1 MPCATSDSGA
11 MSDRFEM
18 LRERD
23 FRFLIGGQVLGQAA
37 DGFAQAT
44 LAKVLILDPLSQ
56 GTPSRV
62 FALFALT
69 LVPYSLVG
77 PYVGVFVDRWPRRA
91 LMQWANLLRT
101 LLLATLPV
109 WTQVF
114 DGQQPLYVAALL
126 LLSLGRVFL
135 ATKGAVLP
143 VLLHDHH
150 LLGGNSLSSG
160 AGMISALLGGAIG
173 IFGVEFVG
181 TNPALII
188 AAAIYAA
195 AAWVL
200 GRISSPLG
208 HEHAHAESLRQA
220 IGRVNTELV
229 DGIKAIWVRKA
240 ARLSL
245 IAIFVLRSIGMFV
258 VVAAILVIKEIF
270 PGDVGDLGRVS
281 SSAVALGAAGAGA
294 FTGAVVA
301 PLIGRRLANAGL
313 ILLGFLVSGVSIIA
327 LGGIVHLPALLALT
341 FLGGLGGF
349 VSKVAV
355 DAEVQQDL
363 PDELRGRAFAL
374 YDILY
379 NLASVAAAGAM
390 LIAADATLRPR
401 LVIAG
406 ILALVGSFILV
417 RAMKKAEMPL
427 VASMPEEAFAQRA

>member
-1 MPCATSDSGA
+1 MN
-11 MSDRFEM
+11 DRFEM

-69 LVPYSLVG
+69 LVPYSLIG

-91 LMQWANLLRT
+91 LMQWTNLLRT
-101 LLLATLPV
+101 VLLATLPV

-114 DGQQPLYVAALL
+114 TDQQPLYVAALA

-160 AGMISALLGGAIG
+160 AGMISALLGGAVG

-181 TNPALII
+181 TDAALII
-188 AAAIYAA
+188 AAAIYASS
-195 AAWVL
+195 AWVL

-208 HEHAHAESLRQA
+208 HPHAQAESLRKA
-220 IGRVNTELV
+220 IGRINSELV
-229 DGIKAIWVRKA
+229 EGVKAIWVRKP

-245 IAIFVLRSIGMFV
+245 IAIFVLRSISMFV
-258 VVAAILVIKEIF
+258 VVAAILVIKKIF
-270 PGDVGDLGRVS
+270 PGEVGDLGRVS
-281 SSAVALGAAGAGA
+281 SSAVALGAAGVGA

-301 PLIGRRLANAGL
+301 PLLGRRFANAGL
-313 ILLGFLVSGVSIIA
+313 ILLGFIVSGISIIA
-327 LGGIVHLPALLALT
+327 LGGIEHLPALLALT

-355 DAEVQQDL
+355 DAEVQADL

-379 NLASVAAAGAM
+379 NLASVVAAGGM
-390 LIAADATLRPR
+390 LIAADASLRPR
-401 LVIAG
+401 LVVAG
-406 ILALVGSFILV
+406 VISLLCCFALV
-417 RAMKKAEMPL
+417 RAMKSAQMPL
-427 VASMPEEAFAQRA
+427 VAPKPQEAFAPRA

>member
-1 MPCATSDSGA
+1 MN
-11 MSDRFEM
+11 DRFEM

-69 LVPYSLVG
+69 LVPYSLIG

-101 LLLATLPV
+101 ALLATLPV

-114 DGQQPLYVAALL
+114 EGQQPLYVAALL

-160 AGMISALLGGAIG
+160 AGMISALLGGAVG

-181 TNPALII
+181 SDAALIM
-188 AAAIYAA
+188 AAGIYAA

-208 HEHAHAESLRQA
+208 HEHAHAESLA
-220 IGRVNTELV
+220 EAFGRINSELV
-229 DGIKAIWVRKA
+229 EGVKAIWVRKP

-245 IAIFVLRSIGMFV
+245 IAIFVLRTISMFV
-258 VVAAILVIKEIF
+258 VVAAILVIKRIF
-270 PGDVGDLGRVS
+270 PGEVGDLGRVS
-281 SSAVALGAAGAGA
+281 SSAVALGAAGVGA
-294 FTGAVVA
+294 FMGAVIA

-313 ILLGFLVSGVSIIA
+313 VLLGFVVSGVSIIA
-327 LGGIVHLPALLALT
+327 LGGIERLPALLTLT

-355 DAEVQQDL
+355 DAEVQADL

-379 NLASVAAAGAM
+379 NLASVFAAGGM
-390 LIAADATLRPR
+390 LIASDAALRPR
-401 LVIAG
+401 LVVAG
-406 ILALVGSFILV
+406 VLSLVCSFVLV
-417 RAMKKAEMPL
+417 RAMKNAEMPL
-427 VASMPEEAFAQRA
+427 RATKAEEAFAPRA

>member
-1 MPCATSDSGA
+1 MSRPGA
-11 MSDRFEM
+11 DRFEM

-23 FRFLIGGQVLGQAA
+23 FRTLIGGQVLGQAA

-56 GTPSRV
+56 GTPGRI

-69 LVPYSLVG
+69 LVPYSLIG

-91 LMQWANLLRT
+91 LMQWANVIRA
-101 LLLATLPV
+101 LLLVTLPV
-109 WTQVF
+109 WTLVF
-114 DGQQPLYVAALL
+114 DGQQPLFVAALL
-126 LLSLGRVFL
+126 LLSFGRVFL

-160 AGMISALLGGAIG
+160 AGMISALLGGAVG
-173 IFGVEFVG
+173 IFGVEVIGQDAAFVV
-181 TNPALII
+181 

-195 AAWVL
+195 AAFVL
-200 GRISSPLG
+200 GRLSSPLD
-208 HEHAHAESLRQA
+208 HRNPHAESLGAAVR
-220 IGRVNTELV
+220 RVNRELIE
-229 DGIKAIWVRKA
+229 GISAIWVRKP
-240 ARLSL
+240 ARLAL
-245 IAIFVLRSIGMFV
+245 TAIFLLRTIGMFV
-258 VVAAILVIKEIF
+258 VVAAILVIKQVF
-270 PGDVGDLGRVS
+270 PGELGDLGRVS

-294 FTGAVVA
+294 FVGAATA
-301 PLIGRRLANAGL
+301 PLLGRTLANAGL
-313 ILLGFLVSGVSIIA
+313 ILLGFIISGVAIIA
-327 LGGIVHLPALLALT
+327 LGGVANIPALLALT

-379 NLASVAAAGAM
+379 NLASVVAAAAM
-390 LIAADATLRPR
+390 VFGGTFSLRPR
-401 LVIAG
+401 LVAAG
-406 ILALVGSFILV
+406 VVSLILCVVMANAMQNAGMPRFTANADEAVAP
-417 RAMKKAEMPL
+417 RA
-427 VASMPEEAFAQRA
+427 